1 MRRAAALATALALS
15 TAFSLPA
22 QAETGDALDR
32 VLEGNVLE
40 SLVARALA
48 GIDVDA
54 LIAGFE
60 RSAQAVAEGRPPD
73 AEAMARSQAQ
83 IEEQMARTGPAL
95 ARDAAGVLGPVLR
108 ELRTELAREMASA
121 GRD

>member
-1 MRRAAALATALALS
+1 MRRPAALVTALALG
-15 TAFSLPA
+15 TCFSLPA
-22 QAETGDALDR
+22 QAEAGDALDR

-48 GIDVDA
+48 GIDIDA

-60 RSAQAVAEGRPPD
+60 HSARAVAEGRPLD

-83 IEEQMARTGPAL
+83 IEAQMARTGPAL

-108 ELRTELAREMASA
+108 ELRIELAREMADA